1 MRFRLIAYRGVA
13 WVAPSKR
20 TMTPWMWVMVSLKR
34 LMAPSETVIIG
45 AFLKNIAVWLKI
57 LVKIFPPL
65 QEKYV
70 YLQLETQQYLHYE
83 TSYTLGSRS
92 GFLNL
97 GVSLPDQ
104 PIRQG
109 GLWRNL

>member
-1 MRFRLIAYRGVA
+1 MGSSLEADDDTLDVGDGIFEEADGSLRNRDNRGFSKEYRGVA
-13 WVAPSKR
+13 KNTR
-20 TMTPWMWVMVSLKR
+20 
-34 LMAPSETVIIG
+34 
-45 AFLKNIAVWLKI
+45 KNIS
-57 LVKIFPPL
+57 PPL

>member
-45 AFLKNIAVWLKI
+45 AFLKNIVVWLKI
-57 LVKIFPPL
+57 LVKIFTPPPGKICIFAIENATIL
-65 QEKYV
+65 
-70 YLQLETQQYLHYE
+70 TQ
-83 TSYTLGSRS
+83 
-92 GFLNL
+92 
-97 GVSLPDQ
+97 
-104 PIRQG
+104 
-109 GLWRNL
+109 